1 MAPRSRPGAARAL
14 PSLRRIAVLTLAFH
28 AGSVTAAP
36 VITTA
41 MSGPNAP
48 STSTDEVTFAADVSA
63 VDLLHGLQGTGGL
76 WNANGSSPDGLNDG
90 IHGSDFDAVGLTAL
104 TGATWA
110 RDGDRVSF
118 REFELGTGAN
128 GRGFD
133 LNSIQSIAAWQGA
146 GFPNQRYEVRVRRF
160 GETGFPAEPLLTVSY
175 QPFPAT
181 PNNNGGSTK
190 VNVTDTTGTLAS
202 GVVAIRF
209 DILDTVSNQ
218 AGGVVMREIDVF
230 GVPTKDQ
237 APPVIVALNPA
248 NNASDVSPSSHLIVT
263 FNEGIAL
270 GSGTITLRNLDTP
283 ADLVI
288 SLPDPRVSVSGAVL
302 TIDPAS
308 DLPAGTRHAIRIDAA
323 AVEDNSGN
331 PFSGILDDTT
341 WTFNTGQPDLAPP
354 VLFTLNPADG
364 AAQVPP
370 ASNLVATFNEP
381 IAAGSGSIT
390 LRNLDASTEIVIP
403 IDAPGISVAGAVLT
417 INPAANLAPDTRY
430 AVGISSGAIRDIAG
444 NPFGGIADNTTWNF
458 TTAATPLRIMCLG
471 DSITVGYTDNPSWAN
486 HPFQFGYRSGLHT
499 LLDNAGYT
507 IQFVGGSTEPWT
519 GISGDPTGGGT
530 YKPAFD
536 LRDLGQDHHR
546 GYGGQAANFLNN
558 NIANWLA
565 SDAPDLILLKIGTNS
580 QDQTGLTNLVNTI
593 TTQAPDAHLIIA
605 EIMPKWTYQQ
615 GIVNYNSW
623 IRSTLVPNNRAL
635 GRNVS
640 VVDQYAPFLTNPADL
655 TSINQSLISN
665 GINHPDNIG
674 YGKMAQVWFAG
685 IEALGLGPDTFES
698 WIGGFPGVGVRNG
711 FDDDADD
718 DGVPNGLE
726 YHFGTAPDAFS
737 GGLSPGVRTGNT
749 FTFTHPQPDTPAR
762 GVTAA
767 YRWSKDLTSFHADA
781 ATDADGT
788 TVTIT
793 TQPGTP
799 AAGTTTV
806 TATVTGTP
814 AARLFLDVEA
824 EPN

>member
-1 MAPRSRPGAARAL
+1 MGLRSRPGAARAL
-14 PSLRRIAVLTLAFH
+14 PSLRSIAVLTLAFH

-48 STSTDEVTFAADVSA
+48 STSTDELTFASDVSA
-63 VDLLHGLQGTGGL
+63 TDLLHGLQGTGGL

-90 IHGSDFDAVGLTAL
+90 VHGGDFDAIGLAAL
-104 TGATWA
+104 NGAAWA
-110 RDGDRVSF
+110 RGGDRVSF
-118 REFELGTGAN
+118 REFELGAGAN

-160 GETGFPAEPLLTVSY
+160 GEAGFPVAPLLTVDY
-175 QPFPAT
+175 QPFPAS

-190 VNVTDTTGTLAS
+190 VNVTDTAGTLAS

-209 DILDTVSNQ
+209 DVLDTVSNQ

-230 GVPTKDQ
+230 GVPTDDQ
-237 APPVIVALNPA
+237 APLGIVSLNPA
-248 NNASDVSPSSHLIVT
+248 NNSTNVSPSSNLTAT
-263 FNEGIAL
+263 FNKGIVL
-270 GSGTITLRNLDTP
+270 GGGTITLRDLDTP

-288 SLPDPRVSVSGAVL
+288 TLPDPRVSVSGAVL
-302 TIDPAS
+302 T
-308 DLPAGTRHAIRIDAA
+308 
-323 AVEDNSGN
+323 VN
-331 PFSGILDDTT
+331 PT
-341 WTFNTGQPDLAPP
+341 
-354 VLFTLNPADG
+354 
-364 AAQVPP
+364 
-370 ASNLVATFNEP
+370 
-381 IAAGSGSIT
+381 
-390 LRNLDASTEIVIP
+390 
-403 IDAPGISVAGAVLT
+403 
-417 INPAANLAPDTRY
+417 ANLAPDTRY
-430 AVGISSGAIRDIAG
+430 AIGVSSGAIRDIAG
-444 NPFGGIADNTTWNF
+444 NPFGGIDGNTTWNF
-458 TTAATPLRIMCLG
+458 TTAATSLRIMCLG

-486 HPFQFGYRSGLHT
+486 HPFKFGYRSGLYT
-499 LLDNAGYT
+499 LLDAAGYT

-558 NIANWLA
+558 NIVNWLA

-593 TTQAPDAHLIIA
+593 TTNAPNAHLIIA

-615 GIVNYNSW
+615 GIANYNSW

-665 GINHPDNIG
+665 GINHPDNAG
-674 YGKMAQVWFAG
+674 YNKMAQVWFAG
-685 IEALGLGPDTFES
+685 IEALGLGPDTFDR

-718 DGVPNGLE
+718 DGVANGLE

-737 GGLSPGVRTGNT
+737 GGLSPGVKTGNT

-793 TQPGTP
+793 AQPGTP

>member
-1 MAPRSRPGAARAL
+1 MNSIDPTSRRPTPVRAL
-14 PSLRRIAVLTLAFH
+14 LILALAPW
-28 AGSVTAAP
+28 AGLVAAP

-41 MSGPNAP
+41 VSGPNAP
-48 STSTDEVTFAADVSA
+48 STTTDELTFASDVSA
-63 VDLLHGLQGTGGL
+63 TDLLHGIQGSGGL

-90 IHGSDFDAVGLTAL
+90 VHGGDYDTAGLPAL
-104 TGATWA
+104 NGAAWA

-118 REFELGTGAN
+118 REFELGVGPTGA
-128 GRGFD
+128 GFD
-133 LNSIQSIAAWQGA
+133 IQSLQSITAWQGA
-146 GFPNQRYEVRVRRF
+146 GFPNQRYEVRVRRI
-160 GETGFPAEPLLTVSY
+160 GETGFPAAPLLTVDY
-175 QPFPAT
+175 QPFPAS

-209 DILDTVSNQ
+209 DVLDTVSNP

-230 GVPTKDQ
+230 GVPTDDQ
-237 APPVIVALNPA
+237 APLGIVSLNPA
-248 NNASDVSPSSHLIVT
+248 NNSTNVSPSSNLTAT
-263 FNEGIAL
+263 FNKGIVL
-270 GSGTITLRNLDTP
+270 GGGTITLRDLDTP

-288 SLPDPRVSVSGAVL
+288 TLPDPRVSVSGAVL
-302 TIDPAS
+302 T
-308 DLPAGTRHAIRIDAA
+308 
-323 AVEDNSGN
+323 VN
-331 PFSGILDDTT
+331 PT
-341 WTFNTGQPDLAPP
+341 
-354 VLFTLNPADG
+354 
-364 AAQVPP
+364 
-370 ASNLVATFNEP
+370 
-381 IAAGSGSIT
+381 
-390 LRNLDASTEIVIP
+390 
-403 IDAPGISVAGAVLT
+403 
-417 INPAANLAPDTRY
+417 ANLAPDTRY
-430 AVGISSGAIRDIAG
+430 AIGVSSGAIRDIAG
-444 NPFGGIADNTTWNF
+444 NPFGGIDGNTTWNF

-486 HPFQFGYRSGLHT
+486 HPFKFGYRSGLYT
-499 LLDNAGYT
+499 LLDAAGYT

-558 NIANWLA
+558 NIVNWLA

-593 TTQAPDAHLIIA
+593 TTSAPNAHLIIA

-615 GIVNYNSW
+615 GIANYNSW

-665 GINHPDNIG
+665 GINHPDNAG
-674 YGKMAQVWFAG
+674 YNKMAQVWFAG
-685 IEALGLGPDTFES
+685 IEALGLGPDTFDR
-698 WIGGFPGVGVRNG
+698 WIDGFPGVGVRKG

-737 GGLSPGVRTGNT
+737 GGLSPGVKTGNT

-762 GVTAA
+762 GVTAE

-814 AARLFLDVEA
+814 AARLFLNVEA
-824 EPN
+824 GPN